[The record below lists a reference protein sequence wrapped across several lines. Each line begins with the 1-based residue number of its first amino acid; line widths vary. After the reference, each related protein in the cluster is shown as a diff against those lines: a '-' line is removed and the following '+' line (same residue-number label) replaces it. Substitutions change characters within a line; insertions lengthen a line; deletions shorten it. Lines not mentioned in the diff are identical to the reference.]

1 MNGFTVM
8 VVIVTESLAVSFFI
22 WLITRCKSL
31 FTGFA
36 AACSGVA
43 ICWTVCRYADYIA
56 LTIVWGI
63 RFAAV
68 IGIVAFV
75 LGIYPR
81 PKKSGNNLLKNA

>member
-22 WLITRCKSL
+22 WLITWCNSL
-31 FTGFA
+31 FTGFI
-36 AACSGVA
+36 AACSGIAVSWVA
-43 ICWTVCRYADYIA
+43 YRYADYIA
-56 LTIVWGI
+56 LTIIWGI

-81 PKKSGNNLLKNA
+81 PKKSGKNLLKNA

>member
-43 ICWTVCRYADYIA
+43 ICWTVCRLYCADHR
-56 LTIVWGI
+56 LGHSVRGCHRNRSI
-63 RFAAV
+63 R
-68 IGIVAFV
+68 
-75 LGIYPR
+75 P
-81 PKKSGNNLLKNA
+81 GNLSATEEIRK

>member
-1 MNGFTVM
+1 MNGFTVI
-8 VVIVTESLAVSFFI
+8 VVIVTELLAASFFI

-31 FTGFA
+31 FTGFI
-36 AACSGVA
+36 AACSGIAVSWA
-43 ICWTVCRYADYIA
+43 AYRYADYIA

-81 PKKSGNNLLKNA
+81 PKKSGKNLLKNA